1 MMVGGSVTNIG
12 RNMVVNCD
20 NLATMNVP
28 VAWQSLYM
36 YTYEYPYYGLNVFWR
51 EYAGVPSGCEIVYYE
66 PAAAAVTATGVPHEW
81 LEEKAGEA
89 LAAAGGDYEAAA
101 KAAAANGR
109 AVWECYVAGLDP
121 GDAEKDFT
129 TEISFADGVPEVS
142 WNPDLNEGGTK
153 SARSYVVEGKSAMED
168 NWDATNSASR
178 FFRVKVGLPKP

>member
-12 RNMVVNCD
+12 CGMVEGCSQ
-20 NLATMNVP
+20 LATMNVP
-28 VAWQSLYM
+28 KAWRSLYVN
-36 YTYEYPYYGLNVFWR
+36 GKFWSD
-51 EYAGVPSGCEIVYYE
+51 YAGVPSWCEIVYYE
-66 PAAAAVTATGVPHEW
+66 PASPGVTATGVPHAW

-142 WNPDLNEGGTK
+142 WTPDLNEGGTK